1 MINQNCDFCQCKS
14 RYFALS
20 FTPKCHLF
28 IQCAF
33 ANKISQILLLNLPA
47 DFTEAGASKK
57 SAPFQACLVK
67 TRAEKCTARS
77 GSQFCAI
84 PSMVWARSQSNKQK
98 SLWSAVGDSKLINVS
113 AKTVAKAYCGS
124 SEEIRC

>member
-1 MINQNCDFCQCKS
+1 MFQLLQKSFKCSNIMINQNCDFCQCKS

-57 SAPFQACLVK
+57 SAPFQACLVN
-67 TRAEKCTARS
+67 RVLL
-77 GSQFCAI
+77 G
-84 PSMVWARSQSNKQK
+84 QK
-98 SLWSAVGDSKLINVS
+98 NALQEVVLNFVQYLLWSGPDPSQINRRV
-113 AKTVAKAYCGS
+113 YGLRW
-124 SEEIRC
+124 EIQNS